1 MKKPSLKYVGDQSV
15 RTLLGAL
22 RVSDSVSCRA
32 HAVSLATSRRPS
44 SDASPVQTIKS
55 LWGGELPEFA
65 DMVAVNELFE
75 ALMSLWNALAKHQ
88 SSTKPYR
95 LARMAATPDP
105 DDLRRLCRT
114 RTEELE
120 SFVDGLF
127 GDEEVIDLPERAN
140 EALAKLGEIN
150 AMLHGILDL
159 IERESAPPASEQEL
173 VNMFRQVREL
183 STHRGEGA
191 SRTGTVLQ
199 TRAPT
204 GSLDHRGGQADDPLT
219 CSPPSGRRVR
229 ADDRRFPLTR
239 AVDPVSAIKNL
250 IRDFPGQPGWH
261 CQLQLPDGR
270 VDGCPVTYP
279 AIVAI
284 GFPARSS
291 ATRYGSIIVRRSKL

>member
-15 RTLLGAL
+15 RTLLA
-22 RVSDSVSCRA
+22 RYACPIPF
-32 HAVSLATSRRPS
+32 HAVRTRFLGNIATPKL
-44 SDASPVQTIKS
+44 DASPVQTIKS

-150 AMLHGILDL
+150 AMMHGILDL

-173 VNMFRQVREL
+173 VNMFRQVRE
-183 STHRGEGA
+183 
-191 SRTGTVLQ
+191 
-199 TRAPT
+199 
-204 GSLDHRGGQADDPLT
+204 
-219 CSPPSGRRVR
+219 
-229 ADDRRFPLTR
+229 RF
-239 AVDPVSAIKNL
+239 
-250 IRDFPGQPGWH
+250 
-261 CQLQLPDGR
+261 CQL
-270 VDGCPVTYP
+270 
-279 AIVAI
+279 AIVRP
-284 GFPARSS
+284 G
-291 ATRYGSIIVRRSKL
+291 